1 MPPPPLGTITASWHL
16 KQAPTG
22 FGFEEAD
29 VCAWA
34 AASHLG
40 LESSMVSTSTPAVDV
55 PKPALRP
62 GLGNGGGGRGWW
74 DLCSSRAQTAGMGVQ
89 IWVRDPLSL
98 SD

>member
-1 MPPPPLGTITASWHL
+1 
-16 KQAPTG
+16 
-22 FGFEEAD
+22 
-29 VCAWA
+29 
-34 AASHLG
+34 
-40 LESSMVSTSTPAVDV
+40 MVSTSTPAVDV